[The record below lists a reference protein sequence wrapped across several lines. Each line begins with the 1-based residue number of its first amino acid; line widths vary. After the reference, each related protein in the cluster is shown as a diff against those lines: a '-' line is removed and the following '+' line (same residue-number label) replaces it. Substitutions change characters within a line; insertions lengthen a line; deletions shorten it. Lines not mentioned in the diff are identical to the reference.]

1 VLDFARV
8 TYHPTIGYIRINSF
22 TNYGSLADLQAAWD
36 VVTTQLAGEDS
47 IIVDVRANAGGD
59 DLAAATAASRF
70 TEMAF
75 LGLEREARVVSTLN
89 PECAFNYTP
98 LHSLCIFPETPNLTN
113 RRVIVLTSA
122 GTVSAAA
129 IFVLFMKTIPRHS
142 ITVIGETTQGIF
154 V

>member
-1 VLDFARV
+1 
-8 TYHPTIGYIRINSF
+8 
-22 TNYGSLADLQAAWD
+22 
-36 VVTTQLAGEDS
+36 LAGEES

-59 DLAAATAASRF
+59 DLAAGTAASRF
-70 TEMAF
+70 TEIAF
-75 LGLEREARVVSTLN
+75 LGLEREARVVSALN

-129 IFVLFMKTIPRHS
+129 IFVLFMKTIPGHS
-142 ITVIGETTQGIF
+142 ITVIGETTQGKF
-154 V
+154 LCGCVEMWCGF